1 VVLSGPLMAELAA
14 PNSELPKPMRA
25 AFMFIFIALALD
37 MLALGII
44 SPVLPK
50 LIMQLQGGDE
60 ASAAHWVGWFGTVWA
75 VMQFATMAT
84 VGALSDTIGRRPV
97 MLLSMFGQAINY
109 VIIAMAPDLWW
120 LMIGQIISG
129 VTSSS
134 VSTAMAYVA
143 DVTQPRE
150 RAGAFGKLS
159 AAFGLGFMIGPA
171 LGGLVGQFD
180 PRAPFWVAGALSAL
194 NGLYGLIVLPESLP
208 SERRAAFTW
217 RRINPFASFRLFR
230 QRANVR
236 GLAIVK
242 FLNDIAFLS
251 FQSTFA
257 LYAMYRY
264 HWGPREI
271 GLTLTLYAVLSG
283 LVQAGLVGR
292 IVHIVGERASVVAG
306 LIFGA
311 AGFAAIALS
320 LTGYY
325 LLIFLP
331 IGVLWGLAG
340 PANQSIMTSRV
351 EPTEQGLLQGALA
364 SLTGIA
370 GMIGP
375 GLFTTVFA
383 LCIGREAA
391 LNQPGAPFLAA
402 CLLVTASVMVAFFA
416 TREPHTAP

>member
-1 VVLSGPLMAELAA
+1 MLSGPLMAELAA
-14 PNSELPKPMRA
+14 PNSDLPKPMRA

-217 RRINPFASFRLFR
+217 RRINPFTSFRLFR

-236 GLAIVK
+236 GLAVVK

-292 IVHIVGERASVVAG
+292 IVHLVGERASVVAG

-320 LTGYY
+320 PTGYF
-325 LLIFLP
+325 LLMFLP

-383 LCIGREAA
+383 LFIGREAA

-402 CLLVTASVMVAFFA
+402 GILVTASVMVAFFA

>member
-1 VVLSGPLMAELAA
+1 MLSGPLMAELAA
-14 PNSELPKPMRA
+14 PNSDLPKPMRA

-236 GLAIVK
+236 GLAVVK

-292 IVHIVGERASVVAG
+292 IVHLVGERASVVAG

-320 LTGYY
+320 PTGYF
-325 LLIFLP
+325 LLMFLP

-383 LCIGREAA
+383 LFIGREAA

-402 CLLVTASVMVAFFA
+402 GILVTASVMVAFFA

>member
-1 VVLSGPLMAELAA
+1 MAELAA
-14 PNSELPKPMRA
+14 PESDAPTPMRA

-44 SPVLPK
+44 SPVLPR

-60 ASAAHWVGWFGTVWA
+60 ASAAHWVGWFGTIWA
-75 VMQFATMAT
+75 VMQFATMAS
-84 VGALSDTIGRRPV
+84 VGALSDTIGRRPI
-97 MLLSMFGQAINY
+97 MLLSMFGQAANY

-120 LMIGQIISG
+120 LMIGQVISG

-143 DVTQPRE
+143 DVTPPRD
-150 RAGAFGKLS
+150 RAGAFGALS

-171 LGGLVGQFD
+171 LGGVVGQFD

-194 NGLYGLIVLPESLP
+194 NGLYGLFVLPESLP
-208 SERRAAFTW
+208 AERRARFTW
-217 RRINPFASFRLFR
+217 RRVNPFASFRLFR

-236 GLAIVK
+236 GLAVVK

-283 LVQAGLVGR
+283 VVQAGLVGR
-292 IVHIVGERASVVAG
+292 IVKAVGERGSVVWG

-311 AGFAAIALS
+311 FGFVAIALS
-320 LTGYY
+320 PTGYY

-383 LCIGREAA
+383 LFIGRESGWH
-391 LNQPGAPFLAA
+391 QPGAPFLAA
-402 CLLVTASVMVAFFA
+402 AFLVTTSVMVAFFA

>member
-1 VVLSGPLMAELAA
+1 MLSGPLMAELAA
-14 PNSELPKPMRA
+14 PNSDLPKPMRA

-217 RRINPFASFRLFR
+217 RRINPFTSFRLFR

-236 GLAIVK
+236 GLAVVK

-292 IVHIVGERASVVAG
+292 IVHLVGERASVVAG

-320 LTGYY
+320 PTGYF
-325 LLIFLP
+325 LLMFLP
-331 IGVLWGLAG
+331 VGVLWGLAG

-383 LCIGREAA
+383 LFIGREAA

-402 CLLVTASVMVAFFA
+402 GILVTASVMVAFFA

>member
-1 VVLSGPLMAELAA
+1 MAELAA
-14 PNSELPKPMRA
+14 PNLDAPKPMRA
-25 AFMFIFIALALD
+25 AFMFIFVALALD

-60 ASAAHWVGWFGTVWA
+60 ASTARWVGWLLTVA
-75 VMQFATMAT
+75 AIMQFATMTA
-84 VGALSDTIGRRPV
+84 VGALSDAIGRRPV

-120 LMIGQIISG
+120 LMIGQIIVG

-134 VSTAMAYVA
+134 VPTAMAYVA
-143 DVTQPRE
+143 DVTPAGD

-159 AAFGLGFMIGPA
+159 AAFGIGFLVGPS
-171 LGGLVGQFD
+171 LGGVLGNLD
-180 PRAPFWVAGALSAL
+180 PKAPFWVAGALSAL
-194 NGLYGLIVLPESLP
+194 NGLYGLFVMPESLP
-208 SERRAAFTW
+208 RERRSAFNL
-217 RRINPFASFRLFR
+217 RRINPFSSLVLFR
-230 QRANVR
+230 QRKNVR
-236 GLAIVK
+236 SLAVVK
-242 FLNDIAFLS
+242 FLNDIAFWS
-251 FQSTFA
+251 FQSAFA

-264 HWGPREI
+264 HWTPQDI
-271 GLTLTLYAVLSG
+271 GLTLTFYAALSG
-283 LVQAGLVGR
+283 GVQVLLVSWV
-292 IVHIVGERASVVAG
+292 VKHFGERASVVSG

-311 AGFAAIALS
+311 LGFVAIALS
-320 LTGYY
+320 PTGYI
-325 LLIFLP
+325 LLMLLP

-351 EPTEQGLLQGALA
+351 DPTEQGLLQGALA

-383 LCIGREAA
+383 LFIGREAS

-402 CLLVTASVMVAFFA
+402 AVLVTASVIVAFFA

>member
-1 VVLSGPLMAELAA
+1 MAELAA
-14 PNSELPKPMRA
+14 PSAPAPKPMRA
-25 AFMFIFIALALD
+25 AFRFIFIALALD

-44 SPVLPK
+44 SPVLPR

-60 ASAAHWVGWFGTVWA
+60 ASAAHWVGWFGTIWA

-120 LMIGQIISG
+120 LMIGQVISG

-143 DVTQPRE
+143 DVTLPRE

-194 NGLYGLIVLPESLP
+194 NGLYGLFVLPESLP

-236 GLAIVK
+236 GLAVVK

-257 LYAMYRY
+257 LYAMFRY
-264 HWGPREI
+264 NWGPREI

-292 IVHIVGERASVVAG
+292 IVHIIGERASVVTG

-320 LTGYY
+320 PTGFF

-340 PANQSIMTSRV
+340 PANQSIMTGRV

-383 LCIGREAA
+383 LFIGRESA

-402 CLLVTASVMVAFFA
+402 AVLVTASVIVAFFA

>member
-1 VVLSGPLMAELAA
+1 
-14 PNSELPKPMRA
+14 MRA

-37 MLALGII
+37 MLALGVI

-60 ASAAHWVGWFGTVWA
+60 AQAAHWVGWFGTVWA
-75 VMQFATMAT
+75 VMQFATMAA

-159 AAFGLGFMIGPA
+159 AAFGIGFMIGPA

-194 NGLYGLIVLPESLP
+194 NGIYGLIVLPESLP

-264 HWGPREI
+264 NWGPREI

-292 IVHIVGERASVVAG
+292 IVHLVGERASVVAG

-320 LTGYY
+320 PSGYF

-351 EPTEQGLLQGALA
+351 EPTEQGTLQGALA

-383 LCIGREAA
+383 LFIGREAA

-402 CLLVTASVMVAFFA
+402 SALVTASVIVAFFA